1 MYCGLDFQDPNGL
14 LHLSLFLVMRRY
26 HLVCSFDKSQ
36 SGEINVGAVEL
47 RSFFPITYF
56 AAIDTSN
63 GGIAIFF
70 DMASL
75 KTSAT
80 GVEEEEGKGASKST
94 RVTPGTISESL
105 KGGMLGI
112 RR

>member
-1 MYCGLDFQDPNGL
+1 MYCGLDFRDPDGL
-14 LHLSLFLVMRRY
+14 LQLLLILVACCY
-26 HLVCSFDKSQ
+26 HLVRSFDKSR

-56 AAIDTSN
+56 AVIDTSN

-70 DMASL
+70 DVASL

-80 GVEEEEGKGASKST
+80 ED
-94 RVTPGTISESL
+94 
-105 KGGMLGI
+105 
-112 RR
+112 RRGRRYRCVKVDLSDSQDDI